1 MALYYGMNITASD
14 MRSLLEK
21 NDKQQSGIRTWRQ
34 LFGNASLGFNAQS
47 DALTTD
53 YTDAIAKAYESN
65 FKQNDAIMGAGLASG
80 VTKEMLSA
88 SRNDLHTAY
97 ETYIR
102 NYGSD
107 MATAAE
113 TYGEE
118 VGAIDAALTER
129 ATNFSNLYNSAYKY
143 LSEEL
148 FGATQSVRGTAE
160 NGAVAKYNGD
170 GKNAEFAGYED
181 VNRDYINEHGLQ
193 WIYELDEDGN
203 PTTELRDW
211 TSLSHD
217 LFNGDGTLTKRGIAF
232 FDQMF
237 NTPYE
242 NYTHVSGERNI
253 RSFDEWLSE
262 QKDTFD
268 NYDATN
274 LPGMAKNGRELR
286 DWWVS
291 PDTFNYN
298 FAGTNK
304 GTSQTMTGRES
315 TDDIYGAYEYAD
327 THGMSE
333 FAKFDF
339 GESNE
344 MFQQAMSKF
353 AWAEEWARQCIE
365 LNVQQTAAQMQEMSM
380 NAGNPYYVPTPYKPY
395 TADEQYAEARMAW
408 QTYYNTVSDM
418 YGKLDK
424 FFTEKMSGPMADQ
437 FWTENAKL
445 RDEYNDLMSQAKA
458 SEYYNKDVANNINKW
473 YNNLLKQ
480 MNAYIKKHGY
490 DGKTSGF

>member
-1 MALYYGMNITASD
+1 MALQYGMNITASD

-21 NDKQQSGIRTWRQ
+21 NDKQQSGVRTWRQ

-97 ETYIR
+97 ETYVR

-107 MATAAE
+107 MATVAE

-118 VGAIDAALTER
+118 VGTIDAALTER

-148 FGATQSVRGTAE
+148 FGATQTVKGTAE
-160 NGAVAKYNGD
+160 NGAEAIYE
-170 GKNAEFAGYED
+170 GKGKDTEFKGYED
-181 VNRDYINEHGLQ
+181 INFDYMSEHGLG
-193 WIYELDEDGN
+193 WLTDDEGN
-203 PTTELRDW
+203 L
-211 TSLSHD
+211 LSWD
-217 LFNGDGTLTKRGIAF
+217 AVSQQIFNDDGTLNKKGIAF

-242 NYTHVSGERNI
+242 NYMHVDGERNI
-253 RSFDEWLSE
+253 RSFDEWLS
-262 QKDTFD
+262 DT
-268 NYDATN
+268 DA
-274 LPGMAKNGRELR
+274 ELR

-291 PDTFNYN
+291 PDAFNYN

-304 GTSQTMTGRES
+304 GTSQIMTGRES

-327 THGMSE
+327 SHGMSE

-339 GESNE
+339 GESSE
-344 MFQQAMSKF
+344 MFQQAMSKY

-365 LNVQQTAAQMQEMSM
+365 LNAQQTAAQMREAQMAM
-380 NAGNPYYVPTPYKPY
+380 MGGGYYTPSVYVPY
-395 TADEQYAEARMAW
+395 TADEQYAEARTAW

-424 FFTEKMSGPMADQ
+424 FFTEKMSSPMADQ
-437 FWTENAKL
+437 FWAENAKL

>member
-1 MALYYGMNITASD
+1 MALQYGMNITASD

-21 NDKQQSGIRTWRQ
+21 NDKQQSGVRTWRQ

-47 DALTTD
+47 DAITTD
-53 YTDAIAKAYESN
+53 YSDAIAKAYKAN
-65 FKQNDAIMGAGLASG
+65 FEQNNAIMGAGLSTG
-80 VTKEMLSA
+80 VTKEMLSQ

-97 ETYIR
+97 ETYVR

-107 MATAAE
+107 VATAAE

-118 VGAIDAALTER
+118 VGAIDTALTER

-148 FGATQSVRGTAE
+148 FGSYMTLPGTAE
-160 NGAVAKYNGD
+160 NGAEAIYEGEGKDSEFKGYQDVNVDYMTDHGLGWLTDGD
-170 GKNAEFAGYED
+170 GNLLSWNEMSQKMFNDDGSL
-181 VNRDYINEHGLQ
+181 NRY
-193 WIYELDEDGN
+193 
-203 PTTELRDW
+203 
-211 TSLSHD
+211 
-217 LFNGDGTLTKRGIAF
+217 GIAF

-237 NTPYE
+237 NTLPE
-242 NYTHVSGERNI
+242 NYMTTEGERM
-253 RSFDEWLSE
+253 RGFDEWLSE
-262 QKDTFD
+262 
-268 NYDATN
+268 TN
-274 LPGMAKNGRELR
+274 PELR

-304 GTSQTMTGRES
+304 GTSQVMTGRES
-315 TDDIYGAYEYAD
+315 TDDVYGAYEYAD

-339 GESNE
+339 GESSE

-365 LNVQQTAAQMQEMSM
+365 LNAQQTAAQMQEAQMAM
-380 NAGNPYYVPTPYKPY
+380 MGGGYYTPSVYVPY
-395 TADEQYAEARMAW
+395 TADEQYAEARTAW
-408 QTYYNTVSDM
+408 QTYYNSVSDM
-418 YGKLDK
+418 YTKLDK
-424 FFTEKMSGPMADQ
+424 FFTEKMSSPMASQ
-437 FWTENAKL
+437 FWEENKALRTEYEN
-445 RDEYNDLMSQAKA
+445 LMSQAKS
-458 SEYYNKDVANNINKW
+458 SEYYNKDVANSINKW

>member
-1 MALYYGMNITASD
+1 MALQYGMNITASD

-21 NDKQQSGIRTWRQ
+21 NDKQQSGVRTWRQ

-80 VTKEMLSA
+80 VTREMLSA

-97 ETYIR
+97 ETYVR

-107 MATAAE
+107 MATVAE

-118 VGAIDAALTER
+118 VGTIDAALTER

-148 FGATQSVRGTAE
+148 FGATHTIRGTAD
-160 NGAVAKYNGD
+160 NGAESIYEGE
-170 GKNAEFAGYED
+170 GKDAEFKGYED
-181 VNRDYINEHGLQ
+181 INLDYMSEHGLG
-193 WIYELDEDGN
+193 WLTDDEGN
-203 PTTELRDW
+203 L
-211 TSLSHD
+211 LSWD
-217 LFNGDGTLTKRGIAF
+217 AVSQQIFNDDGTLNKKGIAF

-242 NYTHVSGERNI
+242 NYMHVDGERNI
-253 RSFDEWLSE
+253 RSFDEWLS
-262 QKDTFD
+262 DT
-268 NYDATN
+268 DA
-274 LPGMAKNGRELR
+274 ELR

-304 GTSQTMTGRES
+304 GTSQIMTGRES

-327 THGMSE
+327 SHGMSE

-339 GESNE
+339 GESSE
-344 MFQQAMSKF
+344 MFQQAMSKY

-365 LNVQQTAAQMQEMSM
+365 LNAQQTAAQMQEAQMAM
-380 NAGNPYYVPTPYKPY
+380 MGGGYYTPSAYVPY
-395 TADEQYAEARMAW
+395 TADEQYAEARTAW

-424 FFTEKMSGPMADQ
+424 FFTEKMSSPMADQ
-437 FWTENAKL
+437 FWAENAKL

>member
-1 MALYYGMNITASD
+1 MALQYGMNITASD

-97 ETYIR
+97 ETYVR
-102 NYGSD
+102 NYGRD

-118 VGAIDAALTER
+118 VGTIDTALTER
-129 ATNFSNLYNSAYKY
+129 ATNFSKLYNSAYKY

-148 FGATQSVRGTAE
+148 FGATQTLPGAAE
-160 NGAVAKYNGD
+160 NGAEAIYEGE
-170 GKNAEFAGYED
+170 GKDSEFKGYED
-181 VNRDYINEHGLQ
+181 INLDYINEHGLQ
-193 WIYELDEDGN
+193 WIYKLDENGN

-211 TSLSHD
+211 TDLSHD
-217 LFNGDGTLTKRGIAF
+217 LMNSDGSLTKRGIQF

-242 NYTHVSGERNI
+242 NYMHVDGKRNI
-253 RSFDEWLSE
+253 RSFDEWLS
-262 QKDTFD
+262 DT
-268 NYDATN
+268 DA
-274 LPGMAKNGRELR
+274 ELR

-298 FAGTNK
+298 FAGTNR
-304 GTSQTMTGRES
+304 GTSQALMGRES

-327 THGMSE
+327 SHGMSE

-339 GESNE
+339 GESSE
-344 MFQQAMSKF
+344 MFQQAMSKY

-365 LNVQQTAAQMQEMSM
+365 LNAQQTATQRQEAQMAI
-380 NAGNPYYVPTPYKPY
+380 NVGNPYYKPTVYVPY
-395 TADEQYAEARMAW
+395 TADEQYAEARTAW

-418 YGKLDK
+418 YSKLDK
-424 FFTEKMSGPMADQ
+424 FFTEKMSRPMADQ
-437 FWTENAKL
+437 FWAENAKL
-445 RDEYNDLMSQAKA
+445 RDEYNDLMSKAKA

>member
-1 MALYYGMNITASD
+1 MALQYGMNITASD

-21 NDKQQSGIRTWRQ
+21 NDKQQSGVRTWRQ

-97 ETYIR
+97 ETYVR

-107 MATAAE
+107 MATVAE

-118 VGAIDAALTER
+118 VGTIDAALTER

-148 FGATQSVRGTAE
+148 FGATQTVEGNAT
-160 NGAVAKYNGD
+160 NGAVAKYEGE
-170 GKNAEFAGYED
+170 GKDAEFVGYEP

-193 WIYELDEDGN
+193 WIYRLDKDGN

-211 TSLSHD
+211 NDLSQD
-217 LFNGDGTLTKRGIAF
+217 LFNDDGTLTKRGVQF

-242 NYTHVSGERNI
+242 NYTHVDGERDI
-253 RSFDEWLSE
+253 RSFDEWLS
-262 QKDTFD
+262 DT
-268 NYDATN
+268 DA
-274 LPGMAKNGRELR
+274 ELR
-286 DWWVS
+286 DWWIGQ
-291 PDTFNYN
+291 DIFNYN
-298 FAGTNK
+298 FAGTNR
-304 GTSQTMTGRES
+304 GTSQVLTGRES
-315 TDDIYGAYEYAD
+315 TDNVYGDYEYPD
-327 THGMSE
+327 VYGLSE
-333 FAKFDF
+333 FAQRTFDSS
-339 GESNE
+339 EASN
-344 MFQQAMSKF
+344 A
-353 AWAEEWARQCIE
+353 
-365 LNVQQTAAQMQEMSM
+365 L
-380 NAGNPYYVPTPYKPY
+380 
-395 TADEQYAEARMAW
+395 
-408 QTYYNTVSDM
+408 
-418 YGKLDK
+418 
-424 FFTEKMSGPMADQ
+424 
-437 FWTENAKL
+437 
-445 RDEYNDLMSQAKA
+445 QAKA
-458 SEYYNKDVANNINKW
+458 QAQKNARDAARKAKTATGRKKDMYEGNVAGYNAAADIQDQRAKEAWNAYLSSVGSAKSELSTFFQNKVGSSLTSEFWSEYKWLEDDYNQLIKDAQSKGYYDAALVNKIDRW

>member
-1 MALYYGMNITASD
+1 MALQYGMNITASD

-21 NDKQQSGIRTWRQ
+21 NDKQQSGVRTWRQ

-97 ETYIR
+97 ETYVR

-107 MATAAE
+107 MATVAE

-118 VGAIDAALTER
+118 VGTIDAALTER

-148 FGATQSVRGTAE
+148 FGATQTLPGTAE
-160 NGAVAKYNGD
+160 NGAEAIYEGE
-170 GKNAEFAGYED
+170 GKDSEFKGYKD
-181 VNRDYINEHGLQ
+181 INLDYMSEHGLG
-193 WIYELDEDGN
+193 WLTDGEGN
-203 PTTELRDW
+203 L
-211 TSLSHD
+211 LSWD
-217 LFNGDGTLTKRGIAF
+217 AVSQQIFNDDGTLNKKGIAF

-242 NYTHVSGERNI
+242 NYMHVDGERNI
-253 RSFDEWLSE
+253 RSFDEWLS
-262 QKDTFD
+262 DT
-268 NYDATN
+268 DA
-274 LPGMAKNGRELR
+274 ELR

-304 GTSQTMTGRES
+304 GTSQIMTGRES

-327 THGMSE
+327 SHGMSE

-339 GESNE
+339 GESSE
-344 MFQQAMSKF
+344 MFQQAMSKY

-365 LNVQQTAAQMQEMSM
+365 LNAQQTAAQMQEMAM
-380 NAGNPYYVPTPYKPY
+380 NMNNPYYMPTTYVPY
-395 TADEQYAEARMAW
+395 TADEQYAEARTAW

-424 FFTEKMSGPMADQ
+424 FFTEKMSSPMADQ
-437 FWTENAKL
+437 FWAENAKL